1 MNAETDTVLKLYGR
15 STAFNVQK
23 VLWLLDELELG
34 FEHHLVGGR
43 YGGLDDPAF
52 IALNPHGKVP
62 VLKDGDISIWESHAI
77 LRYLAAQYGDSR
89 FWPLSPAERSVHDR
103 WMDWSQTTLQ
113 PDFMRLF
120 WRFYRMPEHKRDT
133 EEIQRARRACERHYR
148 LIDAELEQRRYLAGD
163 RFSLADIPAGTTLYR
178 YQKMGLDT
186 ALPARAAEWY
196 ANLCQRPAFQNRVMT
211 PFSELR
217 GRESF

>member
-1 MNAETDTVLKLYGR
+1 M
-15 STAFNVQK
+15 
-23 VLWLLDELELG
+23 
-34 FEHHLVGGR
+34 
-43 YGGLDDPAF
+43 
-52 IALNPHGKVP
+52 
-62 VLKDGDISIWESHAI
+62 
-77 LRYLAAQYGDSR
+77 
-89 FWPLSPAERSVHDR
+89 
-103 WMDWSQTTLQ
+103 TTLQ